1 MHAYVC
7 TYVHTYIHIYICMY
21 MYMSLSLSLYIYIY
35 IHMAPARND
44 VGQVRDGFRPA
55 LAWGINH
62 HDYEV
67 YAIVYTTN
75 TRILVIVYTTTNL
88 LHNSLRNHH
97 ENYSYT

>member
-1 MHAYVC
+1 MHMCAHMY
-7 TYVHTYIHIYICMY
+7 THTYIYTYVCICIC
-21 MYMSLSLSLYIYIY
+21 LSLSLYIYIY